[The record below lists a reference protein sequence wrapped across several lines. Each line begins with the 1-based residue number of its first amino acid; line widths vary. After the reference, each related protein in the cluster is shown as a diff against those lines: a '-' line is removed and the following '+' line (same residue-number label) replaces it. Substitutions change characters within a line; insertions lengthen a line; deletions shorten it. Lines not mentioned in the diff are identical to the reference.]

1 MHAHEARL
9 ASAAEPGTTP
19 GVVETDLPAL
29 TNRGRGQA
37 AGRHLRSLTAH
48 PPGWSASRI
57 RAQFEQS
64 PVPQVLWDVDGHLT
78 EVNAAFCRLVDRSE
92 ESLVGLPARD
102 LLHRSDPGHDGRLHG
117 LLGDLPGDLET
128 LVSERVLKR
137 PHGRPV
143 PAIVSGTL
151 LRDRAGHR
159 AGVAATVQDLS
170 SLRRVEGRRERQ
182 ESFFLALAQRA
193 GDLAVV
199 TDPDGLV
206 LYTSPALCAL
216 VGYSP
221 EDLGEV
227 GCTGYVHPDDL
238 TSATEVF
245 TRVLVEGGHGTT
257 TLRARDSAGGWR
269 WLEATA
275 SNLLDTA
282 VGGMLWNLRDI
293 DDRIRAEAALRASES
308 RYRAIA
314 DNADEGLW
322 VFAPDGRTVYA
333 NNRLVEILGLTP
345 EEVHRRPLLDVLDSG
360 RRLRERRDASPER
373 RPERYEVVYTHPDGR
388 RRTLLVSAAPLD
400 DLGGTV
406 EGSLAM
412 VSDVTDARRLEEELR
427 RAALHDTLTGLP
439 NRALLFDRLQH
450 ALRRETQ
457 STAVLFVDLDQFKI
471 VNDVWGHTVCDELLV
486 RVAARLQAG
495 VRPTDTVARFA
506 GDEFL
511 VVCEDADEQAARL
524 LAEDLLAALDAP
536 FEVSEGEVHLTASI
550 GVATSPV
557 ASAEALLSHADA
569 AMYAA
574 KAAGRHRVRVFDAAT
589 EERRE
594 LGGDLRRALAGDQL
608 TLHHQP
614 VIDLRTGRVVGTE
627 ALARWDHPVHGPVSP
642 DRFVSV
648 AEEVGLAPELD
659 RWALRRALADARALR
674 EEGALGPDSYVAVN
688 VSAYTL
694 SDPQLDAWIAET
706 VGSAGFA
713 PEHVLLEVTESA
725 IMADAPTAVGVLTRL
740 RERGF
745 SIAVD
750 DFGTGHSSLA
760 YLRNLPVTMLKID
773 RSFVAEIAT
782 EASALAIAASI
793 VELARAVGLTV
804 VAEGVETPEHA
815 ELLHA
820 LGCDAAQGWL
830 WSRAVS
836 PDEARA
842 TGALTRRYRD

>member
-1 MHAHEARL
+1 MHTHEARL
-9 ASAAEPGTTP
+9 ASAAEPGQAP
-19 GVVETDLPAL
+19 GVVETDQPAL
-29 TNRGRGQA
+29 TLVRDLEPEER
-37 AGRHLRSLTAH
+37 AGD
-48 PPGWSASRI
+48 WSAARTC
-57 RAQFEQS
+57 AQFEQS
-64 PVPQVLWDVDGHLT
+64 PVPQVVWDLDGHLT
-78 EVNAAFCRLVDRSE
+78 DANAAFCRLVDRTPA
-92 ESLVGLPARD
+92 SLVGLPVGE
-102 LLHRSDPGHDGRLHG
+102 LLHRSDPGHGRLRSG
-117 LLGDLPGDLET
+117 LLDDGAAT
-128 LVSERVLKR
+128 SERVLVR
-137 PHGRPV
+137 PEGLPV
-143 PAIVSGTL
+143 PAVVNGTL
-151 LRDRAGHR
+151 LRDRAGTPV
-159 AGVAATVQDLS
+159 GVAATVQDLG
-170 SLRRVEGRRERQ
+170 SLRRVEARRERQ

-199 TDPDGLV
+199 TDPEGLV
-206 LYTSPALCAL
+206 LYASPALSAL

-221 EDLGEV
+221 DDLGMV
-227 GCTGYVHPDDL
+227 GSTDYVHADDI
-238 TSATEVF
+238 AAAAEVF
-245 TRVLVEGGHGTT
+245 DRVLLDGGHGTA
-257 TLRARDSAGGWR
+257 TLRARDTAGGWR
-269 WLEATA
+269 WLEATV

-282 VGGMLWNLRDI
+282 VGGMLWNLRDV
-293 DDRIRAEAALRASES
+293 DDRVRAEAALRASES

-322 VFAPDGRTVYA
+322 VLAPDGRTVYA
-333 NNRLVEILGLTP
+333 NNRLAEILGLSHD
-345 EEVHRRPLLDVLDSG
+345 EVRRRPLIDLLDSG
-360 RRLRERRDASPER
+360 GRLREPREASAER
-373 RPERYEVVYTHPDGR
+373 RAERYEVGYAHPDGR
-388 RRTLLVSAAPLD
+388 RRTLLVSASPLD

-412 VSDVTDARRLEEELR
+412 VTDVTDARRLEDELR

-439 NRALLFDRLQH
+439 NRALLYDRLQH
-450 ALRRETQ
+450 ALMRETG

-486 RVAARLQAG
+486 RVAARLRAG

-511 VVCEDADEQAARL
+511 VVCEAVDEQAARR
-524 LAEDLLAALDAP
+524 LAEDLLTAIDAP
-536 FEVSEGEVHLTASI
+536 FRVSEGEVHLTASI

-557 ASAEALLSHADA
+557 TSAELLLNHADT
-569 AMYAA
+569 AMHAA
-574 KAAGRHRVRVFDAAT
+574 KTAGRHRVRVFDADT
-589 EERRE
+589 EERGA
-594 LGGDLRRALAGDQL
+594 LGADLRRALAGDQL

-627 ALARWDHPVHGPVSP
+627 ALARWDHPLLGPVSP
-642 DRFVSV
+642 DRFVAV
-648 AEEVGLAPELD
+648 AEEMGLAPELD

-674 EEGALGPDSYVAVN
+674 EEGAMAPDSYVAVN

-694 SDPQLDAWIAET
+694 SDPHLDAWIAET
-706 VGSAGFA
+706 VGAAGFHPA
-713 PEHVLLEVTESA
+713 HVLLEVTESA
-725 IMADAPTAVGVLTRL
+725 VMADAPTAVGVLTRL

-745 SIAVD
+745 PIAVD

-793 VELARAVGLTV
+793 VELARAVGLSV

-830 WSRAVS
+830 WSPAVS
-836 PDEARA
+836 PDEAR
-842 TGALTRRYRD
+842 TTSALTRRYRD